1 MVKHFFYAVLL
12 TVIPVFAY
20 SQEIKEVT
28 LVVNGNGVTKE
39 AATQIALR
47 SAIEQAFGVFVSANT
62 SILNDNL
69 VKDEIATVSSGNI
82 QKFTELGVIKLPDG
96 QYAVTIQATV
106 SINKLV
112 KYAQSKG
119 SECEFAGATF
129 GANLKLLQLRY
140 DNAKD
145 ALSHLREYTRII
157 GSHVFD
163 YEISVGEPR
172 TSNGDAI
179 IPVTIKYIPNEM
191 TKEYF
196 NTVLKTL
203 DATAFNREEM
213 DLLYG
218 VDSRKY
224 RFNYIGKIAYP
235 DHPYHHP
242 YYALFNYYGFYNY
255 GFPIAIEY
263 REFRYNDGYSLMDD
277 FNKYVI
283 NGFVI
288 KDNNGNIIE
297 RQFIKED
304 LSGSKDTYVF
314 YDNFFAYKE
323 VTHEDSQNKVRKER
337 TQNGLKQLAI
347 YALTGDMK
355 SNGETQNSRPTNVPA
370 KGGKIL
376 INVNIPINKLHE
388 ISKVIV
394 EPK

>member
-82 QKFTELGVIKLPDG
+82 QKYTELGVIKLPDG

-203 DATAFNREEM
+203 DATAFNIEEM
-213 DLLYG
+213 RLLDG
-218 VDSRKY
+218 LDNRNNRKY
-224 RFNYIGKIAYP
+224 QFYSLGKLLDYY
-235 DHPYHHP
+235 HPY
-242 YYALFNYYGFYNY
+242 AGFFDSYRFGANRKI
-255 GFPIAIEY
+255 FPIAVEY
-263 REFRYNDGYSLMDD
+263 NRDGNYIDYQSDCLMKD
-277 FNKYVI
+277 FENNVI
-283 NGFVI
+283 NGFVLKDDNGKVLDI
-288 KDNNGNIIE
+288 KYIEDRSSSIHPYFSNIFIDNLVSYAPRNFE
-297 RQFIKED
+297 IKV
-304 LSGSKDTYVF
+304 K
-314 YDNFFAYKE
+314 K
-323 VTHEDSQNKVRKER
+323 
-337 TQNGLKQLAI
+337 I
-347 YALTGDMK
+347 
-355 SNGETQNSRPTNVPA
+355 
-370 KGGKIL
+370 KGGKQSF
-376 INVNIPINKLHE
+376 NVAVPIEELSM
-388 ISKVIV
+388 ISSLIV